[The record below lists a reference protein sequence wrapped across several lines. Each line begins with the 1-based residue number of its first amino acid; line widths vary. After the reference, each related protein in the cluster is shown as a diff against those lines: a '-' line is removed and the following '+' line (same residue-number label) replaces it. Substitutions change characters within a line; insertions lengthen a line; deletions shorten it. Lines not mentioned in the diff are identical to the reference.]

1 MIKHPLQW
9 RPKIDDVVCVR
20 FLDHAMGTDDS
31 IEFQVWGRIAI
42 VTRTTY
48 VVRTWD
54 YVNQKAPDHN
64 PDNVERFSI
73 VRKAILEMWKL
84 ENAV

>member
-1 MIKHPLQW
+1 MTRHPAKW
-9 RPKIDDVVCVR
+9 RPSVDDVVCVR
-20 FLDHAMGTDDS
+20 FLDHAMGTDAA
-31 IEFQVWGRIAI
+31 IEFLVWGRIAI

-54 YVNQKAPDHN
+54 YVNAAVPDHN

-84 ENAV
+84 ESAV